1 MKDNT
6 IYIFDS
12 YGLIYRAYYAF
23 VSRPLINPQGQN
35 VSAVHGFFRN
45 LLFVIKKYGATYAAA
60 SFDSREPTFRH
71 LMYEEYKANRQK
83 TPEDL
88 HAQVPIIEEILESL
102 GFPILRVS
110 GVEADDII
118 ASLCGHCSSQ
128 KRQCRILSSDKDLMQ
143 LINDYTRMLS
153 PDKTEVW
160 SEVDEEAVLEKWGV
174 PPHLMLDFLSLVGD
188 SSDNVKGVAGVGEKT
203 ALKLLTEYG
212 SLDKIL
218 ENAEKI
224 PGAIGKKVVA
234 GKDDAL
240 FARKLIALKN
250 DVDVPENLENYEIKN
265 LDFLKAAEV
274 LEKYGLMS
282 IAKSYREWGS
292 REKSAQNAEKNR
304 DAHED
309 AEGDELLQ
317 KSHVANSEE
326 SKKPIQK
333 ELVKNSG
340 NYKAIKTKPELEKL
354 IETILTEFSK
364 KGREDFYLAFDT
376 ETDGLDTR
384 KAEMLG
390 FSLSYIKGEAFYIPL
405 TQEGS
410 LFSQSSIEKKDALES
425 LAKLF
430 YQPGLQIV
438 MQNAKF
444 DYQVLK
450 TNGLTGDFQC
460 EIFDTMIAAW
470 ILDADRGSFSF
481 DALCASELFL
491 ETIPFSDIVPKGGSF
506 LDVPLDQAV
515 DYAAEDADLTLQ
527 LWKKFEKQLKTE
539 GLLDLFLNLES
550 PLIPILAEMED
561 EGIHI
566 EKADLEAYSKEL
578 SSEIEELSKDIYDL
592 VGHEFNIASPKQ
604 LQEVLF
610 VERELPATKKIK
622 TGFST
627 DTSVLEEL
635 REHDPI
641 IPKLLE
647 YRQLSKLLSTY
658 VDALPKLA
666 DENNRIHTSFM
677 QTGTATGRLS
687 SRDPNLQNIPI
698 RDEEGRKIRQAFT
711 APAGRS
717 LISSDYSQIELVVLA
732 HLSQDENLMEA
743 FRSGVDIHKAT
754 ASLIFSLP
762 LEHVTQDMRRSAKT
776 INFGIMYGMSA
787 FRLSNDLSIPR
798 FQAQQF
804 IDNYFASYP
813 GIQNFIQNTIMEA
826 EDKGYVE
833 TMLGRR
839 RYIKQILSGNKNI
852 KAQAERMAINTPIQG
867 TAADIVKKA
876 MIAVDGALKKQFPR
890 AKLLLQVHDELIFEC
905 DTSEVA
911 EIKALI
917 KKEMEEVVQLSVPL
931 RVSIESG
938 KSWGD
943 FH

>member
-1 MKDNT
+1 
-6 IYIFDS
+6 
-12 YGLIYRAYYAF
+12 
-23 VSRPLINPQGQN
+23 
-35 VSAVHGFFRN
+35 
-45 LLFVIKKYGATYAAA
+45 
-60 SFDSREPTFRH
+60 
-71 LMYEEYKANRQK
+71 
-83 TPEDL
+83 
-88 HAQVPIIEEILESL
+88 
-102 GFPILRVS
+102 
-110 GVEADDII
+110 
-118 ASLCGHCSSQ
+118 
-128 KRQCRILSSDKDLMQ
+128 
-143 LINDYTRMLS
+143 
-153 PDKTEVW
+153 
-160 SEVDEEAVLEKWGV
+160 
-174 PPHLMLDFLSLVGD
+174 
-188 SSDNVKGVAGVGEKT
+188 
-203 ALKLLTEYG
+203 
-212 SLDKIL
+212 
-218 ENAEKI
+218 
-224 PGAIGKKVVA
+224 
-234 GKDDAL
+234 
-240 FARKLIALKN
+240 
-250 DVDVPENLENYEIKN
+250 
-265 LDFLKAAEV
+265 
-274 LEKYGLMS
+274 
-282 IAKSYREWGS
+282 
-292 REKSAQNAEKNR
+292 
-304 DAHED
+304 
-309 AEGDELLQ
+309 
-317 KSHVANSEE
+317 
-326 SKKPIQK
+326 
-333 ELVKNSG
+333 
-340 NYKAIKTKPELEKL
+340 
-354 IETILTEFSK
+354 
-364 KGREDFYLAFDT
+364 
-376 ETDGLDTR
+376 
-384 KAEMLG
+384 
-390 FSLSYIKGEAFYIPL
+390 
-405 TQEGS
+405 
-410 LFSQSSIEKKDALES
+410 
-425 LAKLF
+425 
-430 YQPGLQIV
+430 
-438 MQNAKF
+438 
-444 DYQVLK
+444 
-450 TNGLTGDFQC
+450 
-460 EIFDTMIAAW
+460 
-470 ILDADRGSFSF
+470 
-481 DALCASELFL
+481 
-491 ETIPFSDIVPKGGSF
+491 
-506 LDVPLDQAV
+506 
-515 DYAAEDADLTLQ
+515 
-527 LWKKFEKQLKTE
+527 
-539 GLLDLFLNLES
+539 
-550 PLIPILAEMED
+550 MED

-578 SSEIEELSKDIYDL
+578 SSEIENLSKYIYYL
-592 VGHEFNIASPKQ
+592 VGHEFNIDSTKQ

-610 VERELPATKKIK
+610 VERELTSTKKIK